1 MRKIAVFA
9 ILGLFVAAF
18 AFAQS
23 DETTT
28 TTTTTQQ
35 PSSTTEKTVVTKGG
49 EVIATIEKVDVP
61 TKTIVVKRDENG
73 VSKTYTYT
81 FNEKTVWGTKDHMLK
96 VDELKAGDIIVL
108 QSSPDNVVKTVRI
121 QTITTEPS
129 EDQPQQ

>member
-23 DETTT
+23 EETTT

-35 PSSTTEKTVVTKGG
+35 PSSTTEKTVVSKNG

-81 FNEKTVWGTKDHMLK
+81 YNEKTVFGSKDNMLK
-96 VDELKAGDIIVL
+96 VDELKAGDTIVL
-108 QSSPDNVVKTVRI
+108 QSSPDNVVKTIRI
-121 QTITTEPS
+121 ETTTETPP
-129 EDQPQQ
+129 DQPQQ